1 MLYPDSLKTETSITS
16 VILGSSVET
25 ELLTPDYG
33 ITMTQVQFYRIAQL
47 SRGVLFRLLFLSVLF
62 LTISFSSNAQVTNP
76 EGGFKQ
82 PAEESI
88 WAQTLTGNHY
98 NEFWNYQF
106 YFDNGIKMHVIFSA
120 ADFGGLKSAVSGIRI
135 SIFYPDGKTY
145 QVAREY
151 PIERLVQDRE
161 NHRFQLHPEREIY
174 FEGKL
179 PDEHLLVVNTAK
191 GGVDY
196 DFRLQFHNI
205 KPGLQW
211 GDGQFSIQ
219 NEKIGIITH
228 IPYADVHGYV
238 RVNDN
243 RQEVHGTAYM
253 DHTFQNQTTTK
264 LMHSGY
270 RFVHHRNSQNW
281 DLVYT
286 LRPSNNR
293 EMRAI
298 GYYLKS
304 RQGKIRLYGA
314 EQAIL
319 HNVER
324 LRSTNIAGR
333 VQLRFEN
340 GSELEITRAHDQ
352 ESYPLLGEL
361 GWLARRAAKT
371 FLGGEVIDF
380 RGEGVL
386 TMGDQSPIHGEYN
399 FFVID

>member
-1 MLYPDSLKTETSITS
+1 
-16 VILGSSVET
+16 
-25 ELLTPDYG
+25 
-33 ITMTQVQFYRIAQL
+33 MTQAQL
-47 SRGVLFRLLFLSVLF
+47 DHTPRLLRSILSRLLCPAIFFLAMAS
-62 LTISFSSNAQVTNP
+62 ISQAQITNP
-76 EGGFKQ
+76 EGGLNR
-82 PAEESI
+82 PVEESI
-88 WAQTLTGNHY
+88 WAQTMRGNHY

-174 FEGKL
+174 FTGKL
-179 PDEHLLVVNTAK
+179 PKKHLLVVNTSK
-191 GGVDY
+191 GGVEY
-196 DFRLQFHNI
+196 DFQLSFHNI
-205 KPGLQW
+205 ESGLQW
-211 GDGQFSIQ
+211 GNGQFSIK

-228 IPYADVHGYV
+228 IPYADVTGYV
-238 RVNDN
+238 RVNSN
-243 RQEVHGTAYM
+243 RQEVRGTAYM

-270 RFVHHRNSQNW
+270 RFVRHRNSQNW

-286 LRPSNNR
+286 LRPSDNR

-298 GYYLKS
+298 GYYLKT
-304 RQGKIRLYGA
+304 RDGKIHLYGA

-319 HNVER
+319 HDMER
-324 LRSTNIAGR
+324 LRSTDIASR
-333 VQLRFEN
+333 IQIRFDN
-340 GSELEITRAHDQ
+340 GSELEITRVNNQ

-380 RGEGVL
+380 RGEGIIKKRGRAPL
-386 TMGDQSPIHGEYN
+386 QGEYN